1 MKSVLVTA
9 AACWLTVA
17 ASVASA
23 ESPPAATPPPSDSS
37 VPLER
42 LIANVAKKTGKTF
55 VVDPRVHADVVIVGR
70 AAAELSYAE
79 LLGVLDVY
87 GFAGVEDSGFVRV
100 IPDSAIR
107 VQAVP
112 TITPKDT
119 RPASEY
125 VTQIVTVRNVQAA
138 QLVPILRPLLPQ
150 AAALA
155 AFPATN
161 SLIIVDRFAN
171 LRRVEGLIRALD
183 STPPSK
189 SQAAAPASG
198 ENAATDH

>member
-1 MKSVLVTA
+1 MRSVLVTVA
-9 AACWLTVA
+9 ASWLTVA
-17 ASVASA
+17 ASAASA
-23 ESPPAATPPPSDSS
+23 ESPPSASPPPADSS

-42 LIANVAKKTGKTF
+42 LIASVAKKTGKTF
-55 VVDPRVHADVVIVGR
+55 VVDPRVHADVVIIGR
-70 AAAELSYAE
+70 APAEVSYAE

-100 IPDSAIR
+100 IPDSAIK

-112 TITPKDT
+112 TISPKDT

-125 VTQIVTVRNVQAA
+125 VSQIVTVKNVPAA
-138 QLVPILRPLLPQ
+138 QLVPILRPMIPQ
-150 AAALA
+150 YGSMV

-183 STPPSK
+183 STSLSK

-198 ENAATDH
+198 ESAATEH

>member
-1 MKSVLVTA
+1 MRSVLVTVA
-9 AACWLTVA
+9 ASWLTVA

-23 ESPPAATPPPSDSS
+23 ESPPSGSPPPSDSS

-42 LIANVAKKTGKTF
+42 LIASVAKKTGKTF
-55 VVDPRVHADVVIVGR
+55 VVDPRVHADVVIIGR
-70 AAAELSYAE
+70 APAEVSYAE

-100 IPDSAIR
+100 IPDSAIK

-112 TITPKDT
+112 TISPKDT

-125 VTQIVTVRNVQAA
+125 VSQIVTVKNVPAA
-138 QLVPILRPLLPQ
+138 QLVPILRPMIPQ
-150 AAALA
+150 YGSMV

-171 LRRVEGLIRALD
+171 LRRVEGLIRAW
-183 STPPSK
+183 TARP
-189 SQAAAPASG
+189 
-198 ENAATDH
+198 

>member
-1 MKSVLVTA
+1 MRSVLVTVA
-9 AACWLTVA
+9 ASWLTVA
-17 ASVASA
+17 ASAASA
-23 ESPPAATPPPSDSS
+23 ESPPSASPPPADSS

-42 LIANVAKKTGKTF
+42 LIASVAKKTGKTF
-55 VVDPRVHADVVIVGR
+55 VVDPRVHADVVIIGR
-70 AAAELSYAE
+70 APAEVSYAE

-100 IPDSAIR
+100 IPDSAIK

-112 TITPKDT
+112 TISPKDT

-125 VTQIVTVRNVQAA
+125 VSQIVTVKNVPAA
-138 QLVPILRPLLPQ
+138 QLVPILRPMIPPFGSMV
-150 AAALA
+150 

-183 STPPSK
+183 STSLSK

-198 ENAATDH
+198 ESAATEH

>member
-1 MKSVLVTA
+1 MKSVLVAA
-9 AACWLTVA
+9 AACWVTVA
-17 ASVASA
+17 APVASA
-23 ESPPAATPPPSDSS
+23 ESPPAVTAPPSDSS

-42 LIANVAKKTGKTF
+42 LIVNVARKTGKTF
-55 VVDPRVHADVVIVGR
+55 VIDPRVHADVVIIGR
-70 AAAELSYAE
+70 TPAELSYAE

-87 GFAGVEDSGFVRV
+87 GFTAVEDSGFVRV
-100 IPDSAIR
+100 IPDVAIK

-125 VTQIVTVRNVQAA
+125 VSQIVTVRNVSAA

-150 AAALA
+150 TATLV
-155 AFPATN
+155 AFPQTN
-161 SLIIVDRFAN
+161 SLVIVDRFAN
-171 LRRVEGLIRALD
+171 LRRVEGLIKALD
-183 STPPSK
+183 STPLSK
-189 SQAAAPASG
+189 PQTAAPASG

>member
-1 MKSVLVTA
+1 MRSVLVTVA
-9 AACWLTVA
+9 ASWLTVA

-23 ESPPAATPPPSDSS
+23 ESPPSASPPPSDSS

-42 LIANVAKKTGKTF
+42 LIASVAKKTGKTF
-55 VVDPRVHADVVIVGR
+55 VVDPRVHADVVIIGR
-70 AAAELSYAE
+70 APAEVSYAE

-100 IPDSAIR
+100 IPDSAIKM
-107 VQAVP
+107 QAVP
-112 TITPKDT
+112 TISPKDT

-125 VTQIVTVRNVQAA
+125 VSQIVTVKNVPAA
-138 QLVPILRPLLPQ
+138 QLVPILRPMIPQ
-150 AAALA
+150 SGSMV
-155 AFPATN
+155 AFSATN

-171 LRRVEGLIRALD
+171 LRRVEALIRALD
-183 STPPSK
+183 STPLSK

-198 ENAATDH
+198 ESAATEH

>member
-1 MKSVLVTA
+1 MRSVLVTV
-9 AACWLTVA
+9 AACWLAVA
-17 ASVASA
+17 ASAASA
-23 ESPPAATPPPSDSS
+23 ESPASASPPPSDSS

-42 LIANVAKKTGKTF
+42 LIASVAKKTGKTF
-55 VVDPRVHADVVIVGR
+55 VVDPRVHADVVIIGR
-70 AAAELSYAE
+70 APAEVSYAE

-100 IPDSAIR
+100 IPDSAIK

-112 TITPKDT
+112 TISPKDT

-125 VTQIVTVRNVQAA
+125 VSQIVTVKNVPAA
-138 QLVPILRPLLPQ
+138 QLVPILRPMIPQ
-150 AAALA
+150 SGSLV

-183 STPPSK
+183 NTPLSK
-189 SQAAAPASG
+189 SQTAAPVSG